1 MITYPIANHLSTDN
15 HSESH
20 ALPFTEHEHKHREIY
35 MNVIFNPL
43 FRLHLRARY
52 GNIMAVQVLVTTD
65 NETNQRTYVY
75 LPSRFVCCNGYIG
88 QCETYFLCTYLPY
101 EIVVVW
107 YSVNKCNIYNILV
120 VIYLNQF

>member
-35 MNVIFNPL
+35 MNVISNPL

-75 LPSRFVCCNGYIG
+75 LPSRFVCV
-88 QCETYFLCTYLPY
+88 LK
-101 EIVVVW
+101 W
-107 YSVNKCNIYNILV
+107 IYWAV
-120 VIYLNQF
+120 